1 MKSNNTKNSYVKAVK
16 STRDENRKKQSKSTV
31 FASNSKGRF
40 LCGFKKFLGVFL
52 MAVGILTLAALSIR
66 SHHYGTEWSF
76 THYFYVF
83 VLGTGIFFWFSAIR
97 SERQMARFRYYRS
110 FMDGKEYIL
119 LSEIESITGRKA
131 SFLRKD
137 LCKMS
142 QKKLFLQACM
152 DEEGTCLFLTREAYQ
167 SYCNGHLI
175 LMTEREKAAKE
186 EKTTEKEKAAEKAAQ
201 EEKETDTESVN
212 TRADFIKS
220 DVEETATKKRK
231 SKQPEYKKEE
241 TKEQEIFEIENEK
254 IGEPQIDWEAQL
266 YRINETLGQ
275 IRNPDIMKPVA
286 DICIRGQ
293 QMIYFKDTAMKNV
306 VKRFLDYYLPVTN
319 QILTTYKELEK
330 EELEEQ
336 AADLVVILNTIQN
349 SFVSCVEKLIEGKRV
364 DVEEDIAAMEMMLS
378 GRNC

>member
-1 MKSNNTKNSYVKAVK
+1 
-16 STRDENRKKQSKSTV
+16 
-31 FASNSKGRF
+31 
-40 LCGFKKFLGVFL
+40 
-52 MAVGILTLAALSIR
+52 
-66 SHHYGTEWSF
+66 
-76 THYFYVF
+76 
-83 VLGTGIFFWFSAIR
+83 
-97 SERQMARFRYYRS
+97 
-110 FMDGKEYIL
+110 
-119 LSEIESITGRKA
+119 
-131 SFLRKD
+131 
-137 LCKMS
+137 
-142 QKKLFLQACM
+142 
-152 DEEGTCLFLTREAYQ
+152 
-167 SYCNGHLI
+167 
-175 LMTEREKAAKE
+175 
-186 EKTTEKEKAAEKAAQ
+186 
-201 EEKETDTESVN
+201 
-212 TRADFIKS
+212 
-220 DVEETATKKRK
+220 VEETATKKRK

-241 TKEQEIFEIENEK
+241 TKEQEIFEIENEN

-293 QMIYFKDTAMKNV
+293 QMIYFKDTAMTNV

-378 GRNC
+378 NQKC